1 MGQILFTEV
10 TLDDLIDRVA
20 RESSNRVIKEV
31 RKILTSQPANNK
43 NQISQAVRLT
53 RKETAEYLGV
63 SPPTI
68 DRYTE
73 EGLLKKY
80 GAGKRARYILTEVEN
95 AKPLIME
102 SLHKWKLPPARSYR
116 K

>member
-1 MGQILFTEV
+1 MEKRKVIDFPVEEIVERITRESTNQIL
-10 TLDDLIDRVA
+10 
-20 RESSNRVIKEV
+20 
-31 RKILTSQPANNK
+31 KILQKSVSK
-43 NQISQAVRLT
+43 DEREILEKELT

-68 DRYTE
+68 DRYTD